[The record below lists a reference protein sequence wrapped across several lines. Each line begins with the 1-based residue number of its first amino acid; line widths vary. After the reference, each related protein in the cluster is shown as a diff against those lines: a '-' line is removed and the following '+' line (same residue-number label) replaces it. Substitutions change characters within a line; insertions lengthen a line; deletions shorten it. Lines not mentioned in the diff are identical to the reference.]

1 MIKISDTEY
10 FSNDKTIRFLN
21 MDCNVFM
28 AGCKENEFDLNLSDP
43 PYGCN
48 WGGVE
53 HLLSGDTE
61 KTIKLAEQAN
71 KWDIK
76 PTEKTF
82 NFIKKTA
89 CISDSFH
96 LFQKLFFGNSH
107 TILKIFPPV
116 FILQTRQYH
125 SL

>member
-21 MDCNVFM
+21 MDCNEFM

-43 PYGCN
+43 PYGCS

-82 NFIKKTA
+82 NFIKKNSKKTV
-89 CISDSFH
+89 DFWLQ
-96 LFQKLFFGNSH
+96 LFD
-107 TILKIFPPV
+107 
-116 FILQTRQYH
+116 
-125 SL
+125 